1 MSDVPSRL
9 IASSSQTVG
18 PFFHF
23 GPGAHPELG
32 SLVTAETAGERIAL
46 RIRVFDGDGTP
57 VPDAMIEIW
66 QADGNGAFVLPPPA
80 LLARMPLAVSDV
92 CQPIRMA
99 PVSSRPCGLVRSRR
113 MTPPM

>member
-1 MSDVPSRL
+1 MSDIPSRH

-66 QADGNGAFVLPPPA
+66 QADGNGAFVLPPPEAPRTNAFGSFGRSANRSAMA
-80 LLARMPLAVSDV
+80 LRLLDRAAWRAR
-92 CQPIRMA
+92 
-99 PVSSRPCGLVRSRR
+99 GG
-113 MTPPM
+113 